1 VRAPWRGAWF
11 VHDGDMMPASQRFA
25 LATSVG
31 AILSMLAIFVM
42 MFMREEAGSFLV
54 A

>member
-1 VRAPWRGAWF
+1 
-11 VHDGDMMPASQRFA
+11 MITMPASQRFA

-31 AILSMLAIFVM
+31 AILSMFVL
-42 MFMREEAGSFLV
+42 FLVLSMREEAAGELV